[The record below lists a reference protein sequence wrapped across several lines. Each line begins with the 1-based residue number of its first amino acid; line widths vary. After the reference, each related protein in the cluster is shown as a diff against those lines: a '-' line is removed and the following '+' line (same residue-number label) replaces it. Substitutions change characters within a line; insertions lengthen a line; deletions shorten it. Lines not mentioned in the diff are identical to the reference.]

1 MGKIRQRVLILAA
14 AAMLAPVGWG
24 GPRFYP
30 DDPIAAVPPPVNVPK
45 AKRRKISEYYD
56 YFYNTFGH
64 PGERSAPGR
73 LLPSLAVNTLGEV
86 PDSGWYTNRHAS
98 RRMSIAELVRGIG
111 NANPPSLQGR
121 WTVIAGKSEGVTPGL
136 TITDAAG
143 NKYLVKFD
151 PLTDPEMATGADVI
165 GAKFFY
171 ALGYNVPEN
180 YPITFERSR
189 LIVGPKAKFNDRKG
203 KEREMTEADID
214 DLLKLAAR
222 TGDGTYRALAS
233 RFISGE
239 LLGPFRYNGTRR
251 DDPNDT
257 VPHERR
263 RDLRGLYVLA
273 SWLNHTDAKA
283 NNSLDSLVEEGG
295 LRFIKHFLID
305 FGAAFG
311 SDSFMAKS
319 PRNGNVYMFDWT
331 SSAQEFFTFGLYV
344 PKWMLAHYPRLRGV
358 GNFESDVFDPAKWRS
373 NYENPAFA
381 SCLPDDAFW
390 AAKKVMAFRDDE
402 IRAIVN
408 TGQYSDPN
416 AAEYIAKT
424 LMVRRDKIGRTW
436 YSRVLPLDDFSI
448 RDGKLSFVDL
458 AVANNYIP
466 SRSYTW
472 QWSSFNNEAGQKTSL
487 PGANSANLPR
497 RAEAAVDGAYFAAD
511 IYAEEP
517 ARSVTVYMRKQGGVY
532 RVVGIDRRW

>member
-1 MGKIRQRVLILAA
+1 VAKIQQRVLILAA
-14 AAMLAPVGWG
+14 AAMFVPAGWG
-24 GPRFYP
+24 EPRFYP
-30 DDPIAAVPPPVNVPK
+30 DDPISVVPPPMRVEK

-64 PGERSAPGR
+64 PGERSTPAKI
-73 LLPSLAVNTLGEV
+73 LPALAVNTLGEV
-86 PDSGWYTNRHAS
+86 PDSGWYTNRHAT
-98 RRMSIAELVRGIG
+98 RRMSIAELVRGTG
-111 NANPPSLQGR
+111 NTNPPSPNGQ

-136 TITDAAG
+136 TIEDSVG
-143 NKYLVKFD
+143 NEYLIKFD

-180 YPITFERSR
+180 YPVVFKRSQ
-189 LIVGPKAKFNDRKG
+189 LTVSPKARFNDRKG
-203 KEREMTEADID
+203 REREMTERDID
-214 DLLKLAAR
+214 DLLTLAAR
-222 TGDGTYRALAS
+222 TGEGTYRALAS
-233 RFISGE
+233 RFIKGE

-263 RDLRGLYVLA
+263 RDLRGLYVFA

-283 NNSLDSLVEEGG
+283 NNSLDSLVDEGG
-295 LRFIKHFLID
+295 LRYIKHHLID

-319 PRNGNVYMFDWT
+319 PRNGNVYMFDWP
-331 SSAQEFFTFGLYV
+331 SSAHQFFTFGLYI
-344 PKWMLAHYPRLRGV
+344 PKWMLAHYPNIMGV
-358 GNFESDVFDPAKWRS
+358 GNFESDVFDPAEWRS

-416 AAEYIAKT
+416 AVDYIAKT

-436 YSRVLPLDDFSI
+436 YSRVLPLDDFEV
-448 RDGKLSFVDL
+448 RDSKLRFVDL
-458 AVANNYIP
+458 AIASNYVP
-466 SRSYTW
+466 SRNYTW
-472 QWSSFNNEAGQKTSL
+472 QWSKFNNDTGQKTSIA
-487 PGANSANLPR
+487 GAISANLPR
-497 RAEAAVDGAYFAAD
+497 AAQSDGDGVYYAAD
-511 IYAEEP
+511 IYAEQP
-517 ARSVTVYMRKQGGVY
+517 AKNVTVYVRKHGGKY
-532 RVVGIDRRW
+532 HVVGIDRRW